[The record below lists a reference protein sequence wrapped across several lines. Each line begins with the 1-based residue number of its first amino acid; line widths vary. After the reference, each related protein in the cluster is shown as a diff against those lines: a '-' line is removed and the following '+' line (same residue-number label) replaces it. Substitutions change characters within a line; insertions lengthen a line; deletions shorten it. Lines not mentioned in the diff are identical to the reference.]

1 MQDLTDSLWQDFCA
15 THGTRISAL
24 DTQQF
29 KEKTLIRGRKY
40 YYPPTILS
48 QQFRDEIEAISLEIC
63 SAVLSI
69 PERLFNND
77 YPAWINYLGYDD
89 YEAHLLK
96 NIINK
101 KFLTRAV
108 LFMRP
113 DFILTQSGPKLCEVN
128 VAATIGGM
136 TGNVNYLDTFRQTR
150 LAEHIAGRNHEI
162 GYDLPEEHWISAI
175 KQSLHNTGTK
185 KSPVLFEATASALDK
200 SPMRKLFQQ
209 MAEKAGFTV
218 VSGIIHEI
226 DIREDGVYIDDFKVD
241 VVYTRF
247 TWDEIKRYV
256 SFEQIQ
262 SLCMADN
269 KGLIDFI
276 SPPLYTLFDNK
287 LNLALLSTEAG
298 RSLSPAIAHVLPETI
313 KIDAESASLLIESK
327 DDWVIKPTTEYG
339 GKGIIIGSEVALS
352 AWENQ
357 IKEILKEKKVYIA
370 QKKITATLSFN
381 DSDTGSY
388 TLSVGGMVFNHNF
401 AGIFLRRLHNTSP
414 SMVINATQGAEC
426 APGVY
431 IRMEQM

>member
-1 MQDLTDSLWQDFCA
+1 
-15 THGTRISAL
+15 
-24 DTQQF
+24 
-29 KEKTLIRGRKY
+29 
-40 YYPPTILS
+40 
-48 QQFRDEIEAISLEIC
+48 
-63 SAVLSI
+63 
-69 PERLFNND
+69 
-77 YPAWINYLGYDD
+77 
-89 YEAHLLK
+89 
-96 NIINK
+96 
-101 KFLTRAV
+101 
-108 LFMRP
+108 
-113 DFILTQSGPKLCEVN
+113 
-128 VAATIGGM
+128 
-136 TGNVNYLDTFRQTR
+136 
-150 LAEHIAGRNHEI
+150 
-162 GYDLPEEHWISAI
+162 DLPEEHWISAI

-276 SPPLYTLFDNK
+276 SPPLYRLFDNK

-339 GKGIIIGSEVALS
+339 VKGIIIGSEVALS
-352 AWENQ
+352 AWE
-357 IKEILKEKKVYIA
+357 
-370 QKKITATLSFN
+370 
-381 DSDTGSY
+381 
-388 TLSVGGMVFNHNF
+388 
-401 AGIFLRRLHNTSP
+401 
-414 SMVINATQGAEC
+414 
-426 APGVY
+426 
-431 IRMEQM
+431 